1 MAKSNLKIV
10 KPEPLDVENDGDLI
24 ISLGKSRFETAWR
37 NTSIR
42 WSALLAKLSKS
53 IMTHETHA
61 EYMRMGKDQQD
72 KIKDIGGFVG
82 GHLKDGHRRN
92 GSVLSRQI
100 ITLDLDFPPV
110 DMWKQIVNNLEL
122 DCAMAV
128 YSTHKYTENKPRL
141 RLIIPLDREV
151 TPDEYEAISRKI
163 ADKIGIDYFDD
174 STFQPTRLMYWPSH
188 SSDIKPFFK
197 YYDSE
202 FLSADATLKEYPDWM
217 DTSFWPVSSRVDSLV
232 RKQADKAGDPLTK
245 PGIIGAFNRAYDVPA
260 AIAAFLPDVYTP
272 TDKPDR
278 YTYANGSTA
287 AGVVIYNDGLFAYS
301 NHSTD
306 PMSQKLCNAFDM
318 VRIHKFGHL
327 DSDEDIQGKKAV
339 SKLNSFKE
347 MQRFAQDDDLVKI
360 KLSEQTAKEAAEDF
374 APLGEDEDWVT
385 RLNRDKNGQ
394 ITPTLNNCRLIL
406 TFDERLAGIR
416 RNEMSKMIEAPL
428 SLPWNREAIY
438 WTDLDADRLYAW
450 IAEEHGVQFP
460 SEHFNR
466 AINDV
471 AASRSYHPVKSYL
484 EGLPE
489 WDGTK
494 RIDTL
499 LIDYFNAEDSIYTR
513 EAMRKCLVGAV
524 ARIYDPGCKFD
535 YMLVL
540 NGPQG
545 IGKSTFFNKLA
556 GDWFSDS
563 LTMTDMKDK
572 SGAELLQGYWI
583 MEVGEMSGMKK
594 ADIEMVKSFIS
605 RRDDIYR
612 RAYGRFVE
620 RHPRQC
626 IIVGSTNSETG
637 FLRDI
642 TGNRRFWPVLIW
654 GNGKKNP
661 WKMTEDDIAQI
672 WAEAK
677 SRYLAGEE
685 LVMSKEAE
693 AIAKRAQKDAMEEDP
708 RQQLVEDYLNKLLP
722 DNWYDMDI
730 DMRKDF
736 LGGDLTADNAN
747 MQRQY
752 VSNVEIWVECFNKK
766 KEDLRSQDA
775 YAIATMMARMPGWE
789 KSNSRKYI
797 GGYGRQRVYVSNGTS
812 GTRDTDI
819 LSF

>member
-1 MAKSNLKIV
+1 MAAKNNLKIV
-10 KPEPLDVENDGDLI
+10 QPNPVDIENDGSLI

-37 NTSIR
+37 NTSIN
-42 WSALLAKLSKS
+42 WSELLAKLKKS
-53 IMTHETHA
+53 LMTHETHA
-61 EYMRMGKDQQD
+61 EYMKMSKDQQD

-110 DMWKQIVNNLEL
+110 DLWKQLMNNLEL
-122 DCAMAV
+122 ECAMAV
-128 YSTHKYTENKPRL
+128 YSTHKHTEAKPRL

-151 TPDEYEAISRKI
+151 TPDEYEAIARKV
-163 ADKIGIDYFDD
+163 AEKVGIDFFDD
-174 STFQPTRLMYWPSH
+174 TTFQPTRLMYWPSH
-188 SSDIKPFFK
+188 CADVEPFFK
-197 YYDSE
+197 YYDSD
-202 FLSADATLKEYPDWM
+202 FLSADAVLSEYPDWM
-217 DTSFWPVSSRVDSLV
+217 DTSFWPVSSRIDTLV

-260 AIAAFLPDVYTP
+260 AIEAFLPDVYTP

-347 MQRFAQDDDLVKI
+347 MQRFAQEDKLVKI
-360 KLSEQTAKEAAEDF
+360 ALSEEEAKKAAEDF
-374 APLGEDEDWVT
+374 APLEEDEDWRVKLT
-385 RLNRDKNGQ
+385 RDKNGS
-394 ITPTLNNCRLIL
+394 IVSSLTNCLIIL

-428 SLPWNREAIY
+428 TLPWERSSIY
-438 WTDLDADRLYAW
+438 WTDLDADRLYSW
-450 IAEEHGVQFP
+450 IAKEHGVQFP
-460 SEHFNR
+460 SEQFNR

-484 EGLPE
+484 ENLPE
-489 WDGTK
+489 WDGVK

-499 LIDYFNAEDSIYTR
+499 LVDYFNAENSIYTR

-524 ARIYDPGCKFD
+524 ARIYEPGCKFD

-594 ADIEMVKSFIS
+594 ADIEMVKSFIT

-654 GNGKKNP
+654 GHGTKNP
-661 WKMTEDDIAQI
+661 WKMTESDIAQI

-677 SRYLAGEE
+677 SYYDAGEE

-693 AIAKRAQKDAMEEDP
+693 AIAKKAQREAMEEDP
-708 RQQLVEDYLNKLLP
+708 RQQIVEDYLNRLLP
-722 DNWYDMDI
+722 DNWYDLDVGT
-730 DMRKDF
+730 RKDF
-736 LGGDLTADNAN
+736 LGNELEADNVTL
-747 MQRQY
+747 QRRY

-775 YAIATMMARMPGWE
+775 YAIAAIMAKMPGWE
-789 KSNSRKYI
+789 KTNTRKRI
-797 GGYGRQRVYVSNGTS
+797 KGYGMQRVYVTTVTS
-812 GTRDTDI
+812 DNDI

>member
-1 MAKSNLKIV
+1 MAKANLKVI
-10 KPEPLDVENDGDLI
+10 KPEPLDIENDGKLI
-24 ISLGKSRFETAWR
+24 ISIGKSRFETSWR
-37 NTSIR
+37 NTTMQ
-42 WSALLAKLSKS
+42 WSELLARLGKS

-61 EYMRMGKDQQD
+61 EYMRMSKDQQD

-82 GHLKDGHRRN
+82 GHLKDGRRRN
-92 GSVLSRQI
+92 GSVLTRQI
-100 ITLDLDFPPV
+100 LTLDLDFPPV
-110 DMWKQIVNNLEL
+110 DLWKRLMGDLEL
-122 DCAMAV
+122 DCAMAI
-128 YSTHKYTENKPRL
+128 YSTHKHTEAKPRL
-141 RLIIPLDREV
+141 RLIIPLDRKV
-151 TPDEYEAISRKI
+151 TPDEYEAIARKV
-163 ADKIGIDYFDD
+163 AEKVGIDYFDD
-174 STFQPTRLMYWPSH
+174 TTFQPTRLMYWPSH
-188 SSDIKPFFK
+188 SADIEPLFR
-197 YYDSE
+197 YYDAA
-202 FLSADATLKEYPDWM
+202 FLSADSVLDKYPDWT
-217 DTSFWPVSSRVDSLV
+217 DTSFWAVSSRVDTLV
-232 RKQADKAGDPLTK
+232 RKQADKAGDPLAK
-245 PGIIGAFNRAYDVPA
+245 PGIIGAFNRAYDVPS
-260 AIAAFLPDVYTP
+260 AIDAFLSDIYIP

-287 AGVVIYNDGLFAYS
+287 AGVVIYEDGLFAYS

-327 DSDEDIQGKKAV
+327 DSDEDIQSKKAV

-347 MQRFAQDDDLVKI
+347 MQRFAQDDKLVKI
-360 KLSEQTAKEAAEDF
+360 ALSDEEAKKAAEDF
-374 APLGEDEDWVT
+374 APLKEGEDWRT
-385 RLNRDKNGQ
+385 RLVKDKNG
-394 ITPTLNNCRLIL
+394 NNVPSLSNCLKIL
-406 TFDERLAGIR
+406 TFDKRLDGIR

-428 SLPWNREAIY
+428 TLPWGRSSIY
-438 WTDLDADRLYAW
+438 WTDLDADRLYSW
-450 IAEEHGVQFP
+450 IAEEFGVQFP

-466 AINDV
+466 AINTVSAD
-471 AASRSYHPVKSYL
+471 RGYHPVKEYFAS
-484 EGLPE
+484 LPE
-489 WDGTK
+489 WDGAE

-499 LIDYFNAEDSIYTR
+499 LIDYFNAEDSLYTR

-572 SGAELLQGYWI
+572 TGAELLQGYWI
-583 MEVGEMSGMKK
+583 LEVGEMSGMRK

-626 IIVGSTNSETG
+626 IIVGSTNSESG

-642 TGNRRFWPVLIW
+642 TGNRRFWPIKIP
-654 GNGKKNP
+654 GHGKRSP
-661 WKMTEDDIAQI
+661 WKMTESDIAQI

-677 SRYLAGEE
+677 SYYDIGEE
-685 LVMSKEAE
+685 LIMSKGAENMAREAQRE
-693 AIAKRAQKDAMEEDP
+693 AMEEDP
-708 RQQLVEDYLNKLLP
+708 RQAAVEEYLNILLP
-722 DNWYDMDI
+722 DNWYELDI
-730 DMRKDF
+730 DTRKDF
-736 LGGDLTADNAN
+736 LGGSFDADNAT
-747 MQRQY
+747 MTRAY

-766 KEDLRSQDA
+766 KEDMRAQDA
-775 YAIATMMARMPGWE
+775 YAIAAIMTKMPGWE
-789 KSNSRKYI
+789 KSDSRKRI
-797 GGYGRQRVYVSNGTS
+797 KGYGMQRVYVTTVTS
-812 GTRDTDI
+812 DSDI